1 MALATST
8 RAVRSRAR
16 AQSAQSRRRQRAGL
30 FFVLPSVAFVG
41 LFFIV
46 PLLITA
52 FMSLHN
58 WPLLGD
64 RHFIG
69 LGNYRALASDTTFW
83 NSLIFTIKYTVVMT
97 PIIVVITPIIV
108 VIAFGLALL
117 VRQHLPGVGFFRTAY
132 FLPVVIGLATASI
145 MWIYMFNDQTGVFN
159 GILQGLGLVN
169 APVEWLNEPTG
180 ALLAIVVMVLWKA
193 VGGTMLFFVIG
204 LQAIP
209 DDLYEAAK
217 IDGAGRWALT
227 RYITLPLLR
236 RIFALAL
243 VLSVIG
249 SFLAFDQFYIIT
261 QGGPQNSTITV
272 VYWIYTTAFTYFK
285 LGYGAALSIVL
296 LVILV
301 AISVVQ
307 LYLLREDT
315 QS

>member
-1 MALATST
+1 MALATG
-8 RAVRSRAR
+8 ARAR
-16 AQSAQSRRRQRAGL
+16 PARPARTTSAQARRQRAGL
-30 FFVLPSVAFVG
+30 LFVLPSVTFVG

-69 LGNYRALASDTTFW
+69 LGNYHALISDTMFW
-83 NSLIFTIKYTVVMT
+83 NSLIFTVKYT
-97 PIIVVITPIIV
+97 VVITPIIV
-108 VIAFGLALL
+108 VVAFGLALL
-117 VRQHLPGVGFFRTAY
+117 VRQHIPGVAIFRTAY
-132 FLPVVIGLATASI
+132 FLPVVIGLSTASI
-145 MWIYMFNDQTGVFN
+145 MWIYMFNDQSGVFD
-159 GILQGLGLVN
+159 GILQGLGLIK
-169 APVEWLNEPTG
+169 APIEWLGDPNG
-180 ALLAIVVMVLWKA
+180 ALLSVIFMVVWKA
-193 VGGTMLFFVIG
+193 VGSTMLFFVIG

-209 DDLYEAAK
+209 DDLYEAARM
-217 IDGAGRWALT
+217 DGAGRWALT

-261 QGGPQNSTITV
+261 QGGPQNSTISI
-272 VYWIYTTAFTYFK
+272 VYWIYNTSFTYFK
-285 LGYGAALSIVL
+285 LGYGAALSLVL

-301 AISVVQ
+301 AVSVVQ
-307 LYLLREDT
+307 LYLLRDDAH
-315 QS
+315 S

>member
-1 MALATST
+1 MAVATG
-8 RAVRSRAR
+8 ARAR
-16 AQSAQSRRRQRAGL
+16 HARRVRTTSAQARRQRAGL
-30 FFVLPSVAFVG
+30 LFVLPSVAFVG

-46 PLLITA
+46 PLLITV

-69 LGNYRALASDTTFW
+69 LGNYRTLISDTMFW
-83 NSLIFTIKYTVVMT
+83 NSLIFTIKYTV
-97 PIIVVITPIIV
+97 IITPIIV
-108 VIAFGLALL
+108 VVAFGLALL
-117 VRQHLPGVGFFRTAY
+117 VRQHIPGVAIFRTAY
-132 FLPVVIGLATASI
+132 FLPVVIGLSTASI
-145 MWIYMFNDQTGVFN
+145 MWIYMFNDQSGVFD
-159 GILQGLGLVN
+159 GILQGLGLIK
-169 APVEWLNEPTG
+169 APIEWLGDPNG
-180 ALLAIVVMVLWKA
+180 ALLSVIFMVVWKA

-217 IDGAGRWALT
+217 MDGAGRWALT

-261 QGGPQNSTITV
+261 QGGPQNSTISI
-272 VYWIYTTAFTYFK
+272 VYWIYNTSFTYFK
-285 LGYGAALSIVL
+285 LGYGAALSLVL

-301 AISVVQ
+301 AVSVVQ
-307 LYLLREDT
+307 LYLLRDDAH
-315 QS
+315 S

>member
-1 MALATST
+1 MALATG
-8 RAVRSRAR
+8 ARAR
-16 AQSAQSRRRQRAGL
+16 RVRATRTTNAQARRQRAGL
-30 FFVLPSVAFVG
+30 LFVLPSVAFVG

-69 LGNYRALASDTTFW
+69 LGNYHALISDTMFW
-83 NSLIFTIKYTVVMT
+83 NSLIFTVKYT
-97 PIIVVITPIIV
+97 VVITPIIV
-108 VIAFGLALL
+108 VVAFGLALL
-117 VRQHLPGVGFFRTAY
+117 VRQHIPGVALFRTAY
-132 FLPVVIGLATASI
+132 FLPVVIGLSTASI
-145 MWIYMFNDQTGVFN
+145 MWIYMFNDQSGVFD
-159 GILQGLGLVN
+159 GILQGLGLIK
-169 APVEWLNEPTG
+169 APIEWLGDPNG
-180 ALLAIVVMVLWKA
+180 ALLSVIFMVVWKA
-193 VGGTMLFFVIG
+193 VGSTMLFFVIG

-209 DDLYEAAK
+209 DDLYEAARM
-217 IDGAGRWALT
+217 DGAGRWALT

-261 QGGPQNSTITV
+261 QGGPQNSTITI
-272 VYWIYTTAFTYFK
+272 VYWIYNTSFTYFK
-285 LGYGAALSIVL
+285 LGYGAALSLVL

-307 LYLLREDT
+307 LYLLRDDA

>member
-1 MALATST
+1 MAVATG
-8 RAVRSRAR
+8 ARAR
-16 AQSAQSRRRQRAGL
+16 RARTTRTTSAQARRRQRAGL

-46 PLLITA
+46 PLIITA

-69 LGNYRALASDTTFW
+69 LGNYRTLISDTMFW
-83 NSLIFTIKYTVVMT
+83 NSLIFTVKYT
-97 PIIVVITPIIV
+97 VVITPIIV
-108 VIAFGLALL
+108 VVAFGLALL
-117 VRQHLPGVGFFRTAY
+117 VRQHIPGVAIFRTAY
-132 FLPVVIGLATASI
+132 FLPVVIGLSTASI
-145 MWIYMFNDQTGVFN
+145 IWIFMFNDQTGVFD
-159 GILQGLGLVN
+159 GILQGLGLIK
-169 APVEWLNEPTG
+169 APIEWLSDPTG
-180 ALLAIVVMVLWKA
+180 ALLSIIVMVVWKT
-193 VGGTMLFFVIG
+193 VGSTMLFFVIG

-249 SFLAFDQFYIIT
+249 SFLAFDQFYIMT

-272 VYWIYTTAFTYFK
+272 VYWIYNTSFTYFK
-285 LGYGAALSIVL
+285 LGYGAALSLVL

-307 LYLLREDT
+307 LYLLRDDT

>member
-1 MALATST
+1 MALATG
-8 RAVRSRAR
+8 ARAR
-16 AQSAQSRRRQRAGL
+16 RVRTARTTSAQARRQRAGL
-30 FFVLPSVAFVG
+30 LFVLPSVAFVG

-46 PLLITA
+46 PLIITV

-69 LGNYRALASDTTFW
+69 LGNYRTLISDTMFW
-83 NSLIFTIKYTVVMT
+83 NSLIFTIKYTVV
-97 PIIVVITPIIV
+97 ITPIIV
-108 VIAFGLALL
+108 VVAFGLALL
-117 VRQHLPGVGFFRTAY
+117 VRQHIPGVAIFRTAY
-132 FLPVVIGLATASI
+132 FLPVVIGLSTASI
-145 MWIYMFNDQTGVFN
+145 MWIYMFNDQSGVFD
-159 GILQGLGLVN
+159 GILQGLGLIK
-169 APVEWLNEPTG
+169 APIEWLGDPNG
-180 ALLAIVVMVLWKA
+180 ALLSVIVMVVWKA
-193 VGGTMLFFVIG
+193 VGSTMLFFVIG

-227 RYITLPLLR
+227 RFITLPLLR

-261 QGGPQNSTITV
+261 QGGPQNSTISI
-272 VYWIYTTAFTYFK
+272 VYWIYNTSFTYFK
-285 LGYGAALSIVL
+285 LGYGAALSLVL

-301 AISVVQ
+301 AVSVVQ
-307 LYLLREDT
+307 LFLLRDDA
-315 QS
+315 QGS

>member
-1 MALATST
+1 MALATGART
-8 RAVRSRAR
+8 RRVRTAR
-16 AQSAQSRRRQRAGL
+16 TTSAQARRQRAGL
-30 FFVLPSVAFVG
+30 LFVLPSVAFVG

-46 PLLITA
+46 PLLITV

-69 LGNYRALASDTTFW
+69 LGNYRTLISDTLFW
-83 NSLIFTIKYTVVMT
+83 NSLIFTIKYTVV
-97 PIIVVITPIIV
+97 ITPIIV
-108 VIAFGLALL
+108 VVAFGLALL
-117 VRQHLPGVGFFRTAY
+117 VRQHVPGVAIFRTAY
-132 FLPVVIGLATASI
+132 FLPVVIGLSTASI
-145 MWIYMFNDQTGVFN
+145 MWVYMFNDQSGVFD
-159 GILQGLGLVN
+159 GILQGLGLIK
-169 APVEWLNEPTG
+169 APIEWLGDPNG
-180 ALLAIVVMVLWKA
+180 ALLSVIVMVVWKA
-193 VGGTMLFFVIG
+193 VGSTMLFFVIG

-227 RYITLPLLR
+227 RFITLPLLR

-261 QGGPQNSTITV
+261 QGGPQNSTISI
-272 VYWIYTTAFTYFK
+272 VYWIYTTSFTYFK
-285 LGYGAALSIVL
+285 LGYGAALSLVL

-301 AISVVQ
+301 AVSVVQ
-307 LYLLREDT
+307 LYLLRDDVH
-315 QS
+315 SS

>member
-1 MALATST
+1 MALATG
-8 RAVRSRAR
+8 ARAR
-16 AQSAQSRRRQRAGL
+16 RVRTTRTTSAQARRQRAGL
-30 FFVLPSVAFVG
+30 LFVLPSVAFVG

-69 LGNYRALASDTTFW
+69 LGNYHALISDTMFW
-83 NSLIFTIKYTVVMT
+83 NSLIFTVKYT
-97 PIIVVITPIIV
+97 VVITPIIV
-108 VIAFGLALL
+108 VVAFGLALL
-117 VRQHLPGVGFFRTAY
+117 VRQHIPGVAIFRTAY
-132 FLPVVIGLATASI
+132 FLPVVIGLSTASI
-145 MWIYMFNDQTGVFN
+145 MWIYMFNDQSGVFD
-159 GILQGLGLVN
+159 GILQGIGLIK
-169 APVEWLNEPTG
+169 APIEWLGDPNG
-180 ALLAIVVMVLWKA
+180 ALLSVIFMVVWKA
-193 VGGTMLFFVIG
+193 VGSTMLFFVIG

-209 DDLYEAAK
+209 DDLYEAARM
-217 IDGAGRWALT
+217 DGAGRWALT

-261 QGGPQNSTITV
+261 QGGPQNSTISI
-272 VYWIYTTAFTYFK
+272 VYWIYNTSFTYFK
-285 LGYGAALSIVL
+285 LGYGAALSLVL

-307 LYLLREDT
+307 LYLLRDDA

>member
-1 MALATST
+1 MALATG
-8 RAVRSRAR
+8 ARAR
-16 AQSAQSRRRQRAGL
+16 PARPTRTTSAQARRQRAGL
-30 FFVLPSVAFVG
+30 LFVLPSVTFVG

-69 LGNYRALASDTTFW
+69 LGNYRTLISDTMFW
-83 NSLIFTIKYTVVMT
+83 NSLIFTIKYTVV
-97 PIIVVITPIIV
+97 ITPIIV
-108 VIAFGLALL
+108 VVAFGLALL
-117 VRQHLPGVGFFRTAY
+117 VRQHIPGVAIFRTAY
-132 FLPVVIGLATASI
+132 FLPVVIGLSTASI
-145 MWIYMFNDQTGVFN
+145 MWIYMFNDQSGVFD
-159 GILQGLGLVN
+159 GILQGLGLIK
-169 APVEWLNEPTG
+169 APIEWLADPNG
-180 ALLAIVVMVLWKA
+180 ALLSVIFMVVWKA
-193 VGGTMLFFVIG
+193 VGSTMLFFVIG

-209 DDLYEAAK
+209 DDLYEAARM
-217 IDGAGRWALT
+217 DGAGRWALT

-261 QGGPQNSTITV
+261 QGGPQNSTISI
-272 VYWIYTTAFTYFK
+272 VYWIYTTSFTYFK
-285 LGYGAALSIVL
+285 LGYGAALSLVL

-307 LYLLREDT
+307 LYLLRDDT

>member
-1 MALATST
+1 MAVATG
-8 RAVRSRAR
+8 ARAR
-16 AQSAQSRRRQRAGL
+16 RVRTARTTNAQARRQRAGL
-30 FFVLPSVAFVG
+30 LFVLPSVAFVG

-69 LGNYRALASDTTFW
+69 LGNYRTLISDTMFW
-83 NSLIFTIKYTVVMT
+83 NSLIFTIKYTVV
-97 PIIVVITPIIV
+97 ITPIIV
-108 VIAFGLALL
+108 VVAFGLALL
-117 VRQHLPGVGFFRTAY
+117 VRQHIPGVAIFRTAY
-132 FLPVVIGLATASI
+132 FLPVVIGLSTASI
-145 MWIYMFNDQTGVFN
+145 MWIYMFNDQSGVFD
-159 GILQGLGLVN
+159 GILQGLGLIK
-169 APVEWLNEPTG
+169 APIEWLADPNG
-180 ALLAIVVMVLWKA
+180 ALLSVIFMVVWKA
-193 VGGTMLFFVIG
+193 VGSTMLFFVIG

-261 QGGPQNSTITV
+261 QGGPQNSTISI
-272 VYWIYTTAFTYFK
+272 VYWIYTTSFTYFK
-285 LGYGAALSIVL
+285 LGYGAALSLVL
-296 LVILV
+296 LAILV
-301 AISVVQ
+301 AVSVVQ

-315 QS
+315 QT

>member
-1 MALATST
+1 MAVATGE
-8 RAVRSRAR
+8 RAR
-16 AQSAQSRRRQRAGL
+16 RVRTARTTSAQARRQRAGL
-30 FFVLPSVAFVG
+30 LFVLPSVAFVG

-69 LGNYRALASDTTFW
+69 LGNYRTLISDTMFW
-83 NSLIFTIKYTVVMT
+83 NSLIFTIKYT
-97 PIIVVITPIIV
+97 VVITPIIV

-117 VRQHLPGVGFFRTAY
+117 VRQRIPGVAIFRTAY
-132 FLPVVIGLATASI
+132 FLPVVIGLSTASI
-145 MWIYMFNDQTGVFN
+145 MWIYMFNDQSGVFD
-159 GILQGLGLVN
+159 GILQGLGLIK
-169 APVEWLNEPTG
+169 APIEWLADPNA
-180 ALLAIVVMVLWKA
+180 ALLSVIFMVVWKA
-193 VGGTMLFFVIG
+193 VGSTMLFFVIG

-261 QGGPQNSTITV
+261 QGGPQNSTISI
-272 VYWIYTTAFTYFK
+272 VYWIYTTSFTYFK
-285 LGYGAALSIVL
+285 LGYGAALSLVL

-307 LYLLREDT
+307 LYLLRDDT

>member
-1 MALATST
+1 MALATG
-8 RAVRSRAR
+8 ARAR
-16 AQSAQSRRRQRAGL
+16 HARPARTTSAQARRQRAGL
-30 FFVLPSVAFVG
+30 LFVLPSVTFVG

-69 LGNYRALASDTTFW
+69 LGNYRTLISDTMFW
-83 NSLIFTIKYTVVMT
+83 NSLIFTIKYTVV
-97 PIIVVITPIIV
+97 ITPIIV
-108 VIAFGLALL
+108 VVAFGLALL
-117 VRQHLPGVGFFRTAY
+117 VRQHIPGVAIFRTAY
-132 FLPVVIGLATASI
+132 FLPVVIGLSTASI
-145 MWIYMFNDQTGVFN
+145 MWIYMFNDQSGVFD
-159 GILQGLGLVN
+159 GILQGLGLIK
-169 APVEWLNEPTG
+169 APIEWLADPNG
-180 ALLAIVVMVLWKA
+180 ALLSVIFMVVWKA
-193 VGGTMLFFVIG
+193 VGSTMLFFVIG

-209 DDLYEAAK
+209 DDLYEAARM
-217 IDGAGRWALT
+217 DGAGRWALT

-261 QGGPQNSTITV
+261 QGGPQNSTISI
-272 VYWIYTTAFTYFK
+272 VYWIYNTSFTYFK
-285 LGYGAALSIVL
+285 LGYGAALSLVL

-301 AISVVQ
+301 AVSVVQ
-307 LYLLREDT
+307 LYLLRDDAH
-315 QS
+315 S

>member
-1 MALATST
+1 MALATGTS
-8 RAVRSRAR
+8 AQRAR
-16 AQSAQSRRRQRAGL
+16 TARTTGAQARRQRAGL

-46 PLLITA
+46 PLIITA

-64 RHFIG
+64 RRFIG
-69 LGNYRALASDTTFW
+69 LGNYHTLLSDTMFW
-83 NSLIFTIKYTVVMT
+83 NSLVFTVKYT
-97 PIIVVITPIIV
+97 VVITPIIV
-108 VIAFGLALL
+108 VVAFGLALL
-117 VRQHLPGVGFFRTAY
+117 VRQHVPGVGIFRTAY
-132 FLPVVIGLATASI
+132 FLPVVIGLSTASI
-145 MWIYMFNDQTGVFN
+145 MWIYMFNDQSGVFD
-159 GILQGLGLVN
+159 GILQGLGLIKS
-169 APVEWLNEPTG
+169 PIEWLGDPNG
-180 ALLAIVVMVLWKA
+180 ALLSVIFMVVWKA
-193 VGGTMLFFVIG
+193 VGSTMLFFIIG

-227 RYITLPLLR
+227 RDITLPLLR

-249 SFLAFDQFYIIT
+249 SFLAFDQFYILT
-261 QGGPQNSTITV
+261 QGGPQNSTISI
-272 VYWIYTTAFTYFK
+272 VYWIYNTSFTYFK
-285 LGYGAALSIVL
+285 LGYGAALSLVL

-301 AISVVQ
+301 AVSVVQ
-307 LYLLREDT
+307 LYLLRDDT

>member
-1 MALATST
+1 MALATG
-8 RAVRSRAR
+8 ARAR
-16 AQSAQSRRRQRAGL
+16 RVRTTRTTSAQARRQRAGL
-30 FFVLPSVAFVG
+30 LFVLPSVAFVG

-69 LGNYRALASDTTFW
+69 LGNYHALISDTMFW
-83 NSLIFTIKYTVVMT
+83 NSLIFTVKYT
-97 PIIVVITPIIV
+97 VVITPIIV
-108 VIAFGLALL
+108 VVAFGLALL
-117 VRQHLPGVGFFRTAY
+117 VRQHIPGVAIFRTAY
-132 FLPVVIGLATASI
+132 FLPVVIGLSTASI
-145 MWIYMFNDQTGVFN
+145 MWIYMFNDQSGVFD
-159 GILQGLGLVN
+159 GILQGLGLIK
-169 APVEWLNEPTG
+169 APIEWLGDPNG
-180 ALLAIVVMVLWKA
+180 ALLSVIFMVVWKA
-193 VGGTMLFFVIG
+193 VGSTMLFFVIG

-209 DDLYEAAK
+209 DDLYEAARM
-217 IDGAGRWALT
+217 DGAGRWALT

-261 QGGPQNSTITV
+261 QGGPQNSTISI
-272 VYWIYTTAFTYFK
+272 VYWIYNTSFTYFK
-285 LGYGAALSIVL
+285 LGYGAALSLVL

-301 AISVVQ
+301 AVSVVQ
-307 LYLLREDT
+307 LYLLRDDAH
-315 QS
+315 S

>member
-1 MALATST
+1 MALATG
-8 RAVRSRAR
+8 ARAR
-16 AQSAQSRRRQRAGL
+16 PARPARTTSAQARRQRAGL
-30 FFVLPSVAFVG
+30 LFVLPSVTFVG

-69 LGNYRALASDTTFW
+69 LGNYRTLISDTMFW
-83 NSLIFTIKYTVVMT
+83 NSLIFTIKYTVV
-97 PIIVVITPIIV
+97 ITPIIV
-108 VIAFGLALL
+108 VVAFGLALL
-117 VRQHLPGVGFFRTAY
+117 VRQHIPGVAIFRTAY
-132 FLPVVIGLATASI
+132 FLPVVIGLSTASI
-145 MWIYMFNDQTGVFN
+145 MWIYMFNDQSGVFD
-159 GILQGLGLVN
+159 GILQGLGLIK
-169 APVEWLNEPTG
+169 APIEWLADPNG
-180 ALLAIVVMVLWKA
+180 ALLSVIFMVVWKA
-193 VGGTMLFFVIG
+193 VGSTMLFFVIG

-209 DDLYEAAK
+209 DDLYEAARM
-217 IDGAGRWALT
+217 DGAGRWALT

-261 QGGPQNSTITV
+261 QGGPQNSTISI
-272 VYWIYTTAFTYFK
+272 VYWIYNTSFTYFK
-285 LGYGAALSIVL
+285 LGYGAALSLVL

-301 AISVVQ
+301 AVSVVQ
-307 LYLLREDT
+307 LYLLRDDAH
-315 QS
+315 S

>member
-1 MALATST
+1 MALATG
-8 RAVRSRAR
+8 ARAR
-16 AQSAQSRRRQRAGL
+16 PARPTRTTSAQARRQRAGL
-30 FFVLPSVAFVG
+30 LFVLPSVTFVG

-69 LGNYRALASDTTFW
+69 LGNYRTLVSDTMFW
-83 NSLIFTIKYTVVMT
+83 NSLIFTIKYTVV
-97 PIIVVITPIIV
+97 ITPIIV
-108 VIAFGLALL
+108 VVAFGLALL
-117 VRQHLPGVGFFRTAY
+117 VRQHIPGVAIFRTAY
-132 FLPVVIGLATASI
+132 FLPVVIGLSTASI
-145 MWIYMFNDQTGVFN
+145 MWIYMFNDQSGVFD
-159 GILQGLGLVN
+159 GILQGLGLIK
-169 APVEWLNEPTG
+169 APIEWLADPNG
-180 ALLAIVVMVLWKA
+180 ALLSVIFMVVWKA
-193 VGGTMLFFVIG
+193 VGSTMLFFVIG

-209 DDLYEAAK
+209 DDLYEAARM
-217 IDGAGRWALT
+217 DGAGRWALT

-261 QGGPQNSTITV
+261 QGGPQNSTISI
-272 VYWIYTTAFTYFK
+272 VYWIYNTSFTYFK
-285 LGYGAALSIVL
+285 LGYGAALSLVL

-301 AISVVQ
+301 AVSVVQ
-307 LYLLREDT
+307 LYLLRDDAH
-315 QS
+315 S

>member
-1 MALATST
+1 MAVATGA
-8 RAVRSRAR
+8 RARRVRTARASSAQARHRSRA
-16 AQSAQSRRRQRAGL
+16 GL
-30 FFVLPSVAFVG
+30 LFVLPSVAFVT

-46 PLLITA
+46 PLIMTIY
-52 FMSLHN
+52 MSLN
-58 WPLLGD
+58 DWPLLGD
-64 RHFIG
+64 HHFIG
-69 LGNYRALASDTTFW
+69 LGNYHALTSDTTFW
-83 NSLIFTIKYTVVMT
+83 NSILFTIKYTV
-97 PIIVVITPIIV
+97 IITPIILLV
-108 VIAFGLALL
+108 AFGLALL
-117 VRQHLPGVGFFRTAY
+117 VRQHVPGVAIFRTAY

-145 MWIYMFNDQTGVFN
+145 MWIYMFNDQTGVFD
-159 GILQGLGLVN
+159 GILQGLRLIN
-169 APVEWLNEPTG
+169 APIEWLSDPTS
-180 ALLAIVVMVLWKA
+180 ALLSIIVMVLWKT
-193 VGGTMLFFVIG
+193 VGGSMLFFLIG

-249 SFLAFDQFYIIT
+249 SFLAFDQFYIMT

-272 VYWIYTTAFTYFK
+272 VYWIYNTSFTYFK

-301 AISVVQ
+301 AVSVVQ
-307 LYLLREDT
+307 LYLLRDEA

>member
-1 MALATST
+1 MALATGART
-8 RAVRSRAR
+8 RRVRTAR
-16 AQSAQSRRRQRAGL
+16 TTSAQARRQRAGL
-30 FFVLPSVAFVG
+30 LFVLPSVAFVG

-46 PLLITA
+46 PLLITV

-69 LGNYRALASDTTFW
+69 LGNYRTLISDTLFW
-83 NSLIFTIKYTVVMT
+83 NSLIFTIKYTVV
-97 PIIVVITPIIV
+97 ITPIIV
-108 VIAFGLALL
+108 VVAFGLALL
-117 VRQHLPGVGFFRTAY
+117 VRQHVPGVAIFRTAY
-132 FLPVVIGLATASI
+132 FLPVVIGLSTASI
-145 MWIYMFNDQTGVFN
+145 MWVYMFNDQSGVFD
-159 GILQGLGLVN
+159 GILQGLGLIK
-169 APVEWLNEPTG
+169 APIEWLGDPNG
-180 ALLAIVVMVLWKA
+180 ALLSVIVMVVWKA
-193 VGGTMLFFVIG
+193 VGSTMLFFVIG

-227 RYITLPLLR
+227 RFITLPLLR

-261 QGGPQNSTITV
+261 QGGPQNSTISI
-272 VYWIYTTAFTYFK
+272 VYWIYTTSFTYFK
-285 LGYGAALSIVL
+285 LGYGAALSLVL

-307 LYLLREDT
+307 LYLLRDDT

>member
-1 MALATST
+1 MALATGART
-8 RAVRSRAR
+8 RRVRTAR
-16 AQSAQSRRRQRAGL
+16 TTSAQARRQRAGL
-30 FFVLPSVAFVG
+30 LFVLPSVAFVG

-46 PLLITA
+46 PLLITV

-69 LGNYRALASDTTFW
+69 LGNYRTLISDTLFW
-83 NSLIFTIKYTVVMT
+83 NSLIFTIKYTVV
-97 PIIVVITPIIV
+97 ITPIIV
-108 VIAFGLALL
+108 VVAFGLALL
-117 VRQHLPGVGFFRTAY
+117 VRQHVPGVAIFRTAY
-132 FLPVVIGLATASI
+132 FLPVVIGLSTASI
-145 MWIYMFNDQTGVFN
+145 MWVYMFNDQSGVFD
-159 GILQGLGLVN
+159 GILQGLGLIK
-169 APVEWLNEPTG
+169 APIEWLGDPNG
-180 ALLAIVVMVLWKA
+180 ALLSVIFMVVWKA
-193 VGGTMLFFVIG
+193 VGSTMLFFVIG

-227 RYITLPLLR
+227 RFITLPLLR

-261 QGGPQNSTITV
+261 QGGPQNSTISI
-272 VYWIYTTAFTYFK
+272 VYWIYNTSFTYFK
-285 LGYGAALSIVL
+285 LGYGAALSLVL

-301 AISVVQ
+301 AVSVVQ
-307 LYLLREDT
+307 LYLLRDDAH
-315 QS
+315 SS

>member
-1 MALATST
+1 MALATG
-8 RAVRSRAR
+8 ARAR
-16 AQSAQSRRRQRAGL
+16 HARPARTTSAQARRQRAGL
-30 FFVLPSVAFVG
+30 LFVLPSVTFVG

-69 LGNYRALASDTTFW
+69 LGNYRTLVSDTMFW
-83 NSLIFTIKYTVVMT
+83 NSLIFTIKYTVV
-97 PIIVVITPIIV
+97 ITPIIV
-108 VIAFGLALL
+108 VVAFGLALL
-117 VRQHLPGVGFFRTAY
+117 VRQHIPGVAIFRTAY
-132 FLPVVIGLATASI
+132 FLPVVIGLSTASI
-145 MWIYMFNDQTGVFN
+145 MWIYMFNDQSGVFD
-159 GILQGLGLVN
+159 GILQGLGLIK
-169 APVEWLNEPTG
+169 APIEWLADPNG
-180 ALLAIVVMVLWKA
+180 ALLSVIFMVVWKA
-193 VGGTMLFFVIG
+193 VGSTMLFFVIG

-209 DDLYEAAK
+209 DDLYEAARM
-217 IDGAGRWALT
+217 DGAGRWALT

-261 QGGPQNSTITV
+261 QGGPQNSTISI
-272 VYWIYTTAFTYFK
+272 VYWIYNTSFTYFK
-285 LGYGAALSIVL
+285 LGYGAALSLVL

-301 AISVVQ
+301 AVSVVQ
-307 LYLLREDT
+307 LYLLRDDAH
-315 QS
+315 S

>member
-1 MALATST
+1 MAVATGART
-8 RAVRSRAR
+8 RRAR
-16 AQSAQSRRRQRAGL
+16 TTHTASAQARRCQRAGL

-41 LFFIV
+41 LFFII
-46 PLLITA
+46 PLIITA

-69 LGNYRALASDTTFW
+69 LGNYHTLMSDTMFW
-83 NSLIFTIKYTVVMT
+83 NSLIFTVKYT
-97 PIIVVITPIIV
+97 VVITPIIV
-108 VIAFGLALL
+108 LVAFGLALL
-117 VRQHLPGVGFFRTAY
+117 VRQRIPGVAIFRTAY
-132 FLPVVIGLATASI
+132 FLPVVIGLSTASI
-145 MWIYMFNDQTGVFN
+145 IWIFMFNDQTGVFD
-159 GILQGLGLVN
+159 GILQGLGLIK
-169 APVEWLNEPTG
+169 APIEWLSDPTG
-180 ALLAIVVMVLWKA
+180 ALLSIIVMVVWKT
-193 VGGTMLFFVIG
+193 VGSTMLFFVIG

-249 SFLAFDQFYIIT
+249 SFLAFDQFYIMT

-272 VYWIYTTAFTYFK
+272 VYWIYNTSFTYFK
-285 LGYGAALSIVL
+285 LGYGAALSLVL

-307 LYLLREDT
+307 LYLLRDDT
-315 QS
+315 RS

>member
-1 MALATST
+1 MAVTTGA
-8 RAVRSRAR
+8 RAR
-16 AQSAQSRRRQRAGL
+16 RARTARTTSAHARRQRAGL
-30 FFVLPSVAFVG
+30 LFVLPSVAFVG

-69 LGNYRALASDTTFW
+69 LGNYRTLISDTMFW
-83 NSLIFTIKYTVVMT
+83 NSLIFTIKYTVV
-97 PIIVVITPIIV
+97 ITPIIIV
-108 VIAFGLALL
+108 VAFGLALL
-117 VRQHLPGVGFFRTAY
+117 VRQHIPGVAFFRTAY
-132 FLPVVIGLATASI
+132 FLPVVIGLSTASI
-145 MWIYMFNDQTGVFN
+145 MWIYMFNDQSGVFD
-159 GILQGLGLVN
+159 GILQGLGLIK
-169 APVEWLNEPTG
+169 APIEWLAAPNS
-180 ALLAIVVMVLWKA
+180 ALLSVIFMVVWKA
-193 VGGTMLFFVIG
+193 VGSTMLFFVIG

-261 QGGPQNSTITV
+261 QGGPQNSTISI
-272 VYWIYTTAFTYFK
+272 VYWIYTTSFTYFK
-285 LGYGAALSIVL
+285 LGYGAALSLVL

-301 AISVVQ
+301 AVSVVQ
-307 LYLLREDT
+307 LYLLRDDT

>member
-1 MALATST
+1 MALATG
-8 RAVRSRAR
+8 ARAR
-16 AQSAQSRRRQRAGL
+16 RVRTTRTTNAQARRQRAGL
-30 FFVLPSVAFVG
+30 LFVLPSVAFVG

-69 LGNYRALASDTTFW
+69 LGNYHALISDTMFW
-83 NSLIFTIKYTVVMT
+83 NSLIFTVKYT
-97 PIIVVITPIIV
+97 VVITPIIV
-108 VIAFGLALL
+108 VVAFGLALL
-117 VRQHLPGVGFFRTAY
+117 VRQHIPGVAIFRTAY
-132 FLPVVIGLATASI
+132 FLPVVIGLSTASI
-145 MWIYMFNDQTGVFN
+145 MWIYMFNDQSGVFD
-159 GILQGLGLVN
+159 GILQGLGLIK
-169 APVEWLNEPTG
+169 APIEWLGDPNG
-180 ALLAIVVMVLWKA
+180 ALLSVIFMVVWKA
-193 VGGTMLFFVIG
+193 VGSTMLFFVIG

-209 DDLYEAAK
+209 DDLYEAARM
-217 IDGAGRWALT
+217 DGAGRWALT

-261 QGGPQNSTITV
+261 QGGPQNSTITI
-272 VYWIYTTAFTYFK
+272 VYWIYNTSFTYFK
-285 LGYGAALSIVL
+285 LGYGAALSLVL

-307 LYLLREDT
+307 LYLLRDDA

>member
-1 MALATST
+1 MAVATGART
-8 RAVRSRAR
+8 RRAR
-16 AQSAQSRRRQRAGL
+16 TTHTASAQARRRQRAGL

-41 LFFIV
+41 LFFII
-46 PLLITA
+46 PLIITA

-69 LGNYRALASDTTFW
+69 LGNYHTLMSDTMFW
-83 NSLIFTIKYTVVMT
+83 NSLIFTVKYT
-97 PIIVVITPIIV
+97 VVITPIIV
-108 VIAFGLALL
+108 LVAFGLALL
-117 VRQHLPGVGFFRTAY
+117 VRQRIPGVAIFRTAY
-132 FLPVVIGLATASI
+132 FLPVVIGLSTASI
-145 MWIYMFNDQTGVFN
+145 IWIFMFNDQTGVFD
-159 GILQGLGLVN
+159 GILQGLGLIK
-169 APVEWLNEPTG
+169 APIEWLSDPTG
-180 ALLAIVVMVLWKA
+180 ALLSIIVMVVWKT
-193 VGGTMLFFVIG
+193 VGSTMLFFVIG

-249 SFLAFDQFYIIT
+249 SFLAFDQFYIMT

-272 VYWIYTTAFTYFK
+272 VYWIYNTSFTYFK
-285 LGYGAALSIVL
+285 LGYGAALSLVL

-307 LYLLREDT
+307 LYLLRDDT
-315 QS
+315 RS

>member
-1 MALATST
+1 MAVATG
-8 RAVRSRAR
+8 ARAR
-16 AQSAQSRRRQRAGL
+16 RVRTARTTNAQARRQRAGL
-30 FFVLPSVAFVG
+30 LFVLPSVAFVG

-46 PLLITA
+46 PLFITA

-69 LGNYRALASDTTFW
+69 LGNYRTLISDTMFW
-83 NSLIFTIKYTVVMT
+83 NSLIFTIKYTVV
-97 PIIVVITPIIV
+97 ITPIIV
-108 VIAFGLALL
+108 VVAFGLALL
-117 VRQHLPGVGFFRTAY
+117 VRQHIPGVAIFRTAY
-132 FLPVVIGLATASI
+132 FLPVVIGLSTASI
-145 MWIYMFNDQTGVFN
+145 MWIYMFNDQSGVFD
-159 GILQGLGLVN
+159 GILQGLGLIK
-169 APVEWLNEPTG
+169 APIEWLADPNG
-180 ALLAIVVMVLWKA
+180 ALLSVIFMVVWKA
-193 VGGTMLFFVIG
+193 VGSTMLFFVIG

-261 QGGPQNSTITV
+261 QGGPQNSTISI
-272 VYWIYTTAFTYFK
+272 VYWIYTTSFTYFK
-285 LGYGAALSIVL
+285 LGYGAALSLVL
-296 LVILV
+296 LAILV
-301 AISVVQ
+301 AVSVVQ

-315 QS
+315 QT

>member
-1 MALATST
+1 MAVATGE
-8 RAVRSRAR
+8 RAR
-16 AQSAQSRRRQRAGL
+16 RVRTARTTSAQARRQRAGL
-30 FFVLPSVAFVG
+30 LFVLPSVAFVG

-69 LGNYRALASDTTFW
+69 LGNYRTLISDTMFW
-83 NSLIFTIKYTVVMT
+83 NSLIFTIKYT
-97 PIIVVITPIIV
+97 VVITPIIV

-117 VRQHLPGVGFFRTAY
+117 VRQRIPGVAIFRTAY
-132 FLPVVIGLATASI
+132 FLPVVIGLSTASI
-145 MWIYMFNDQTGVFN
+145 MWIYMFNDQSGVFD
-159 GILQGLGLVN
+159 GILQGLGLIK
-169 APVEWLNEPTG
+169 APIEWLADPNA
-180 ALLAIVVMVLWKA
+180 ALLSVIFMVVWKA
-193 VGGTMLFFVIG
+193 VGSTMLFFVIG

-261 QGGPQNSTITV
+261 QGGPQNSTITI
-272 VYWIYTTAFTYFK
+272 VYWIYNTSFTYFK
-285 LGYGAALSIVL
+285 LGYGAALSLVL

-307 LYLLREDT
+307 LYLLRDDA

>member
-1 MALATST
+1 MAVATG
-8 RAVRSRAR
+8 ARAR
-16 AQSAQSRRRQRAGL
+16 RVRTARTTNAQARRQRAGL
-30 FFVLPSVAFVG
+30 LFVLPSVAFVG

-46 PLLITA
+46 PLFITA

-69 LGNYRALASDTTFW
+69 LGNYRTLISDTMFW
-83 NSLIFTIKYTVVMT
+83 NSLIFTIKYTVV
-97 PIIVVITPIIV
+97 ITPIIV
-108 VIAFGLALL
+108 VVAFGLALL
-117 VRQHLPGVGFFRTAY
+117 VRQHIPGVAIFRTAY
-132 FLPVVIGLATASI
+132 FLPVVIGLSTASI
-145 MWIYMFNDQTGVFN
+145 MWIYMFNDQSGVFD
-159 GILQGLGLVN
+159 GILQGLGLIK
-169 APVEWLNEPTG
+169 APIEWLADPNG
-180 ALLAIVVMVLWKA
+180 ALLSVIFMVVWKA
-193 VGGTMLFFVIG
+193 VGSTMLFFVIG

-261 QGGPQNSTITV
+261 QGGPQNSTISI
-272 VYWIYTTAFTYFK
+272 VYWIYNTSFTYFK
-285 LGYGAALSIVL
+285 LGYGAALSLVL

-301 AISVVQ
+301 AVSVVQ
-307 LYLLREDT
+307 LYLLRDDVH
-315 QS
+315 SS

>member
-1 MALATST
+1 MALATGART
-8 RAVRSRAR
+8 RRVRTAR
-16 AQSAQSRRRQRAGL
+16 TTSAQARRQRAGL
-30 FFVLPSVAFVG
+30 LFVLPSVAFVG

-46 PLLITA
+46 PLLITV

-69 LGNYRALASDTTFW
+69 LGNYRTLISDTLFW
-83 NSLIFTIKYTVVMT
+83 NSLIFTIKYTVV
-97 PIIVVITPIIV
+97 ITPIIV
-108 VIAFGLALL
+108 VVAFGLALL
-117 VRQHLPGVGFFRTAY
+117 VRQHVPGVAIFRTAY
-132 FLPVVIGLATASI
+132 FLPVVIGLSTASI
-145 MWIYMFNDQTGVFN
+145 MWVYMFNDQSGVFD
-159 GILQGLGLVN
+159 GILQGLGLIK
-169 APVEWLNEPTG
+169 APIEWLGDPNG
-180 ALLAIVVMVLWKA
+180 ALLSVIVMVVWKA
-193 VGGTMLFFVIG
+193 VGSTMLFFVIG

-227 RYITLPLLR
+227 RFITLPLLR

-261 QGGPQNSTITV
+261 QGGPQNSTISI
-272 VYWIYTTAFTYFK
+272 VYWIYNTSFTYFK
-285 LGYGAALSIVL
+285 LGYGAALSLVL

-301 AISVVQ
+301 AVSVVQ
-307 LYLLREDT
+307 LYLLRDDAH
-315 QS
+315 SS

>member
-1 MALATST
+1 MAVATG
-8 RAVRSRAR
+8 ARAR
-16 AQSAQSRRRQRAGL
+16 RARTTRTTSAQARRRQRAGL

-46 PLLITA
+46 PLIITA

-69 LGNYRALASDTTFW
+69 LGNYRTLISDTMFW
-83 NSLIFTIKYTVVMT
+83 DSLIFTVKYT
-97 PIIVVITPIIV
+97 VVITPIIV
-108 VIAFGLALL
+108 VVAFGLALL
-117 VRQHLPGVGFFRTAY
+117 VRQHIPGVAIFRTAY
-132 FLPVVIGLATASI
+132 FLPVVIGLSTASI
-145 MWIYMFNDQTGVFN
+145 IWIFMFNDQTGVFD
-159 GILQGLGLVN
+159 GILQGLGLIK
-169 APVEWLNEPTG
+169 APIEWLSDPTG
-180 ALLAIVVMVLWKA
+180 ALLSIIVMVVWKT
-193 VGGTMLFFVIG
+193 VGSTMLFFVIG

-249 SFLAFDQFYIIT
+249 SFLAFDQFYIMT

-272 VYWIYTTAFTYFK
+272 VYWIYNTSFTYFK
-285 LGYGAALSIVL
+285 LGYGAALSLVL

-307 LYLLREDT
+307 LYLLRDDT

>member
-1 MALATST
+1 MAVATGE
-8 RAVRSRAR
+8 RAR
-16 AQSAQSRRRQRAGL
+16 RVRTARTTSAQARRQRAGL
-30 FFVLPSVAFVG
+30 LFVLPSVAFVG

-69 LGNYRALASDTTFW
+69 LGNYRTLISDTMFW
-83 NSLIFTIKYTVVMT
+83 NSLIFTIKYTVV
-97 PIIVVITPIIV
+97 ITPIIV
-108 VIAFGLALL
+108 VVAFGLALL
-117 VRQHLPGVGFFRTAY
+117 VRQHIPGVAIFRTAY
-132 FLPVVIGLATASI
+132 FLPVVIGLSTASI
-145 MWIYMFNDQTGVFN
+145 MWIYMFNDQSGVFD
-159 GILQGLGLVN
+159 GILQGLGLIK
-169 APVEWLNEPTG
+169 APIEWLADPNA
-180 ALLAIVVMVLWKA
+180 ALLSVIFMVVWKA
-193 VGGTMLFFVIG
+193 VGSTMLFFVIG

-261 QGGPQNSTITV
+261 QGGPQNSTISI
-272 VYWIYTTAFTYFK
+272 VYWIYTTSFTYFK
-285 LGYGAALSIVL
+285 LGYGAALSLVL

-307 LYLLREDT
+307 LYLLRDDT